1 MAGAK
6 PTRQNSSLSE
16 APLTGLGKS
25 SEVQTDETGHEMVFE
40 PIPGILSR
48 AKRYLRRST
57 ASEEAK
63 KRRKIQGQHKFA
75 YQMGAIYHR
84 MPLQLNQIKG

>member
-63 KRRKIQGQHKFA
+63 KNSKVNISS
-75 YQMGAIYHR
+75 
-84 MPLQLNQIKG
+84 PIKWEQYITGCPYN